1 MNSTINLPLHGGH
14 APPYL
19 VKRMIRLSHAIS
31 KVIIDEYGQKEFL
44 KRLSDPLWFQAFGC
58 VLGFDWHSSG
68 VTTVVT
74 GVLKQSIQQST
85 HNISIAGG
93 KGKKSLDTKN
103 EIPILAEKN
112 YNLSSSK
119 INELL
124 YASKMAAKI
133 DNAALQDGYSLY
145 HHVIFFDEQ
154 GNWAIVQQGMNSKN
168 KMARRYHWISEN
180 LKSFVIEPH
189 AGIIS
194 ENKNPNTLNMTSIES
209 KENQKICVE
218 MVNGDINNLQSSVYK
233 VLEIIKKNNTSNKIN
248 TLDNWIVPQNNNI
261 KITIDST
268 LETQNEFKFNNKIY
282 AKSNSL
288 SEHYEMPRR
297 LDWNVF
303 RKAYDIQPKNYE
315 QLISIPGIGPSSVRA
330 LSLIGEIIFG
340 TSASWQDPVKYNF
353 AHGGKDGVPYPVARK
368 TYDKSIS
375 YLYSAI
381 EGAEIQREEKI
392 ETLKKLA
399 EFSNR
404 MFNQKK

>member
-1 MNSTINLPLHGGH
+1 
-14 APPYL
+14 
-19 VKRMIRLSHAIS
+19 MIRLSYAIS
-31 KVIIDEYGQKEFL
+31 KVIIDEYGQREFL

-74 GVLKQSIQQST
+74 GVLKQSIKENVHS
-85 HNISIAGG
+85 ISIAGG
-93 KGKKSLDTKN
+93 KGKRSLDTKN
-103 EIPILAEKN
+103 EIPLLAEKN

-119 INELL
+119 IDELL
-124 YASKMAAKI
+124 YASKIAAKI

-145 HHVIFFDEQ
+145 HHVIFFDEY
-154 GNWAIVQQGMNSKN
+154 GNWAIVQQGMNSSN
-168 KMARRYHWISEN
+168 KMARRYHWISDN

-189 AGIIS
+189 VGIIS
-194 ENKNPNTLNMTSIES
+194 ENRNPNTLNMTSIDS
-209 KENQKICVE
+209 NENQKICVDL
-218 MVNGDINNLQSSVYK
+218 VNSNINNLQSSVYK
-233 VLEIIKKNNTSNKIN
+233 VLEITKKNASTKIN
-248 TLDNWIVPQNNNI
+248 TLDNWIVPQIDNTNNHAA
-261 KITIDST
+261 ST
-268 LETQNEFKFNNKIY
+268 MESQGEYKSNNRVNM
-282 AKSNSL
+282 KSNSL
-288 SEHYEMPRR
+288 REHYEMPRR
-297 LDWNVF
+297 LDWNIF

-368 TYDKSIS
+368 IYDKSIS

-381 EGAEIQREEKI
+381 EGAEIQREERI
-392 ETLKKLA
+392 DTLKKLA

-404 MFNQKK
+404 MFDQKK

>member
-19 VKRMIRLSHAIS
+19 VKRMIRLSYAIS
-31 KVIIDEYGQKEFL
+31 KVIIDEYGQIEFL

-74 GVLKQSIQQST
+74 GVLKQSIKENV
-85 HNISIAGG
+85 HCISIAGG
-93 KGKKSLDTKN
+93 KGKRSLNTKN
-103 EIPILAEKN
+103 EIPLLAEKN

-119 INELL
+119 IDELL
-124 YASKMAAKI
+124 YASKIAAKI

-145 HHVIFFDEQ
+145 HHVIFFDEY
-154 GNWAIVQQGMNSKN
+154 GNWAIVQQGMNSSN
-168 KMARRYHWISEN
+168 KMARRYHWISDN

-189 AGIIS
+189 VGIIS
-194 ENKNPNTLNMTSIES
+194 ENRNPNTLNMTSIDS
-209 KENQKICVE
+209 NENQKICVDL
-218 MVNGDINNLQSSVYK
+218 VNSNINNLQSSVYK
-233 VLEIIKKNNTSNKIN
+233 VLEITKKNASTKIN
-248 TLDNWIVPQNNNI
+248 TLDNWIVPQIDNTNNHAA
-261 KITIDST
+261 ST
-268 LETQNEFKFNNKIY
+268 MESQGEYKSNNRVNM
-282 AKSNSL
+282 KSNSL
-288 SEHYEMPRR
+288 REHYEMPRR
-297 LDWNVF
+297 LDWNIF

-368 TYDKSIS
+368 IYDKSIS

-381 EGAEIQREEKI
+381 EGAEIQREERI
-392 ETLKKLA
+392 DTLKKLA

-404 MFNQKK
+404 MFDQKK

>member
-19 VKRMIRLSHAIS
+19 VKRMIRLSYAIS
-31 KVIIDEYGQKEFL
+31 KVIIDEYGQREFL

-74 GVLKQSIQQST
+74 GVLKQSIKENVHS
-85 HNISIAGG
+85 ISIAGG
-93 KGKKSLDTKN
+93 KGKRSLDTKN
-103 EIPILAEKN
+103 EIPLLAEKN

-119 INELL
+119 IDELL
-124 YASKMAAKI
+124 YASKIAAKI

-145 HHVIFFDEQ
+145 HHVIFFDEY
-154 GNWAIVQQGMNSKN
+154 GNWAIVQQGMNSSN
-168 KMARRYHWISEN
+168 KMARRYHWISDN
-180 LKSFVIEPH
+180 LKSFVTEPH
-189 AGIIS
+189 VGIIS
-194 ENKNPNTLNMTSIES
+194 ENRNPNTLNMTSIDS
-209 KENQKICVE
+209 NENQKICVDL
-218 MVNGDINNLQSSVYK
+218 VNSNINNLQSSVYK
-233 VLEIIKKNNTSNKIN
+233 VLEITKKNASTKIN
-248 TLDNWIVPQNNNI
+248 TLDNWIVPQIDNTNNHAA
-261 KITIDST
+261 ST
-268 LETQNEFKFNNKIY
+268 MESQGEYKSNNRVNM
-282 AKSNSL
+282 KSNSL
-288 SEHYEMPRR
+288 REHYEMPRR
-297 LDWNVF
+297 LDWNIF

-368 TYDKSIS
+368 IYDKSIS

-381 EGAEIQREEKI
+381 EGAEIQREERI
-392 ETLKKLA
+392 DTLKKLA

-404 MFNQKK
+404 MFDQKK